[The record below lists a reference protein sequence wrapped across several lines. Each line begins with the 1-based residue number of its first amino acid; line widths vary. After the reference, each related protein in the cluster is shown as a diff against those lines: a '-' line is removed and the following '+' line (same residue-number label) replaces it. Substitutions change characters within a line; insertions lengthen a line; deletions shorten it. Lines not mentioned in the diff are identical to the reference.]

1 MSKGARNL
9 IILGSIACAIAI
21 ITTSIEL
28 VVYRN
33 SGDIYLD
40 RSRPGFLP
48 DEDEVEANHQ
58 DESAYS
64 YPDTGNLDADEL
76 DKYLEEL
83 KAVKK
88 HIERLPDPYGPAPLS
103 DESLG
108 ITTTPQTEN

>member
-1 MSKGARNL
+1 MTKGSRNL
-9 IILGSIACAIAI
+9 IILGGVACFIAI

-28 VVYRN
+28 IIYRN

-64 YPDTGNLDADEL
+64 YPDTGELNADEL
-76 DKYLEEL
+76 DEYLEEL
-83 KAVKK
+83 KSVES
-88 HIERLPDPYGPAPLS
+88 HIDRLSDPYGSAPLS

-108 ITTTPQTEN
+108 ISASPQP

>member
-1 MSKGARNL
+1 MTKGSRNL
-9 IILGSIACAIAI
+9 VILGGAACLIAI
-21 ITTSIEL
+21 IATSVEL
-28 VVYRN
+28 IIYRN

-48 DEDEVEANHQ
+48 DEDEVEADHQ

-64 YPDTGNLDADEL
+64 YPDTGELNADEL

-83 KAVKK
+83 KAVKS
-88 HIERLPDPYGPAPLS
+88 HIDRLADPYGPTPLL

-108 ITTTPQTEN
+108 ISTSPQP

>member
-1 MSKGARNL
+1 MTKGSRNL
-9 IILGSIACAIAI
+9 IILGGISCIIAT
-21 ITTSIEL
+21 ITTGIEL
-28 VVYRN
+28 TVYRN

-64 YPDTGNLDADEL
+64 YPDTGDLDANEL
-76 DKYLEEL
+76 DEYLEEL
-83 KAVKK
+83 KTVES
-88 HIERLPDPYGPAPLS
+88 HIKRLVDPYGPTPLS

-108 ITTTPQTEN
+108 ISTTSQP

>member
-1 MSKGARNL
+1 MTKGSRNL
-9 IILGSIACAIAI
+9 VILGGVACLIAVV
-21 ITTSIEL
+21 TTSVEL
-28 VVYRN
+28 IIYRN

-64 YPDTGNLDADEL
+64 YPDTGELNADEL

-83 KAVKK
+83 KSVES
-88 HIERLPDPYGPAPLS
+88 HIDRLSDPYGSAPLS

-108 ITTTPQTEN
+108 ISVSPQL

>member
-1 MSKGARNL
+1 MTKGSRNL
-9 IILGSIACAIAI
+9 IILGGVSCLIAAV
-21 ITTSIEL
+21 TTGIEL
-28 VVYRN
+28 IVYRN

-64 YPDTGNLDADEL
+64 YPDTGDLDVDEL

-83 KAVKK
+83 KTVES
-88 HIERLPDPYGPAPLS
+88 HIKRLADPYGPTPLS

-108 ITTTPQTEN
+108 ISTISQP